1 VMWKV
6 SSAISMAK
14 SEQRP
19 EQDRRSPLVMVT
31 SACVGTPVSM
41 KLCVEAESSR
51 ARSVAPPVG
60 DEQLHGGGRSRLDAS
75 QGMDGNGGITLLFVV
90 ADHLNGEEPLAHVTV
105 AGDVLLVALEAKA
118 LDAAVDD
125 LYGR

>member
-1 VMWKV
+1 
-6 SSAISMAK
+6 
-14 SEQRP
+14 
-19 EQDRRSPLVMVT
+19 
-31 SACVGTPVSM
+31 
-41 KLCVEAESSR
+41 
-51 ARSVAPPVG
+51 
-60 DEQLHGGGRSRLDAS
+60 
-75 QGMDGNGGITLLFVV
+75 MDGNGGITLLFVV